1 MLSKYFLPVSLAA
14 ALFGAA
20 ACAAPAA
27 QEARTAP
34 FGSRA
39 QLQSLSGTY
48 ASTASEDWGRG
59 TYGRREFT
67 FDNGRWTLNF
77 MLALDPQMTNKV
89 FTFRTYGTYRV
100 LNPSP
105 SVNGAFNAVFN
116 EDAKLVTLHARDPQL
131 VQAFGLADCGLTPGV
146 ERDVSVTGCALWRP
160 VSACPQDHD
169 LLAIDNVGALFFGVR
184 PQDNDMCTADKRPAA
199 LLPAVVRR

>member
-1 MLSKYFLPVSLAA
+1 MLSKYLLTASLVV
-14 ALFGAA
+14 ALFAPA

-27 QEARTAP
+27 EQAGTAS
-34 FGSRA
+34 FGSKA

-77 MLALDPQMTNKV
+77 TLALDPQMTNRV
-89 FTFRTYGTYRV
+89 FVFRSYGAYRV
-100 LNPSP
+100 LDPSP
-105 SVNGAFNAVFN
+105 AVNGAFNAVFN
-116 EDAKLVTLHARDPQL
+116 EDAKFVTLHARDPQL

-169 LLAIDNVGALFFGVR
+169 LLAIDSVGGLFFGVR
-184 PQDNDMCTADKRPAA
+184 PQDNDMCTADKRPTA